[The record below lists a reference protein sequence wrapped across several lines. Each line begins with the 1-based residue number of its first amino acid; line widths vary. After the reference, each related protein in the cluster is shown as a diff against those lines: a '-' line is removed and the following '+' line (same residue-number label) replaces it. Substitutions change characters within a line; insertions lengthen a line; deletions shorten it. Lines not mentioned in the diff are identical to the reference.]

1 MKGFFGK
8 PGWALAALLL
18 AISGIAVGA
27 HERVVKQGDVKK
39 ASEKANEAKNAEKDR
54 NAEADKRK
62 VRIEKKKREWAS
74 GSQ

>member
-8 PGWALAALLL
+8 SGWTLAALLL

-27 HERVVKQGDVKK
+27 HERAVRQGDVKK
-39 ASEKANEAKNAEKDR
+39 TPEKANEAKNAEKGR
-54 NAEADKRK
+54 NAGADKGKIRL
-62 VRIEKKKREWAS
+62 EKKKREWAS

>member
-8 PGWALAALLL
+8 PGCALAALLL

-27 HERVVKQGDVKK
+27 HERAVKYGDAKK
-39 ASEKANEAKNAEKDR
+39 APEKANEAKNAEKDR
-54 NAEADKRK
+54 NAGAGKGK
-62 VRIEKKKREWAS
+62 VRLEKKKREWAS